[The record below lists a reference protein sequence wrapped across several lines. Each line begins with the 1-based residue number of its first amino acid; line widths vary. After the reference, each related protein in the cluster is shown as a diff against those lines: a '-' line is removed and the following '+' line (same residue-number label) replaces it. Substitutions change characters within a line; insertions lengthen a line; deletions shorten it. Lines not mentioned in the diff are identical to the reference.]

1 MPRPPVKTFGKAR
14 KLPAE
19 RIPFSFIVHR
29 DDEPEEH
36 HFLARKVEDFT
47 ALAMAAINSTKH
59 PERSVGGM
67 FAFIAK
73 ILDNTDGVPAGWEP
87 DELEAPA
94 PPPPTDREALS
105 GSLLDDAFTVGDL
118 RDSGA
123 LEPRAKYEPA
133 FRAPTRL
140 PEDHPLAAYAG
151 QIVPMAQAAKFERIE
166 HGSSRRRWLDLV
178 SEESEVD
185 IKADELAALFEWM
198 ASVAA
203 ERPTQPS
210 S

>member
-1 MPRPPVKTFGKAR
+1 VKTFGKAR

-87 DELEAPA
+87 TELEPPA
-94 PPPPTDREALS
+94 PPVEPRPWSGSPTDD
-105 GSLLDDAFTVGDL
+105 GPMVGDL
-118 RDSGA
+118 RAPGV
-123 LEPRAKYEPA
+123 LESEAKYVPS

-140 PEDHPLAAYAG
+140 PEEHPLAQYAG
-151 QIVPMAQAAKFERIE
+151 GIVPMTQATRFERFE
-166 HGSSRRRWLDLV
+166 HGSSRRRWLALV